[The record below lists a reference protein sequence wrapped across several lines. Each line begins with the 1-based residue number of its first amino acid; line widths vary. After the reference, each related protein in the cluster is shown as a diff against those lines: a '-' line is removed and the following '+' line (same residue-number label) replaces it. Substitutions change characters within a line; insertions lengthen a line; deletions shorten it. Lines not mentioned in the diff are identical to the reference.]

1 MRAVFIDLVA
11 LVVLVLLF
19 YCLYFGGWWL
29 VGLGMLCGLVV
40 ACWLLLF
47 VLRVVVFGV
56 LGGCLCLV
64 NLFVVSGLVWYFVWI
79 DCGVDSLY
87 LLVGGVPW

>member
-1 MRAVFIDLVA
+1 
-11 LVVLVLLF
+11 
-19 YCLYFGGWWL
+19 
-29 VGLGMLCGLVV
+29 MLS
-40 ACWLLLF
+40 